1 MIRVT
6 PDYEF
11 SRSFSLHEYSM
22 LLFLRLTLPY
32 ISLLIAH
39 IAIPITHPISSTL
52 PPSLLF
58 LIFPLRV
65 ISGNDIEAEVA
76 KSIGESIS
84 KLVNL
89 SSLNLNLW

>member
-1 MIRVT
+1 
-6 PDYEF
+6 
-11 SRSFSLHEYSM
+11 M

-39 IAIPITHPISSTL
+39 ILHSDNSPHLIY
-52 PPSLLF
+52 PPSLLI
-58 LIFPLRV
+58 LILLPLR
-65 ISGNDIEAEVA
+65 IIRSNSIGAEGA

-89 SSLNLNLW
+89 TSLNLDLR